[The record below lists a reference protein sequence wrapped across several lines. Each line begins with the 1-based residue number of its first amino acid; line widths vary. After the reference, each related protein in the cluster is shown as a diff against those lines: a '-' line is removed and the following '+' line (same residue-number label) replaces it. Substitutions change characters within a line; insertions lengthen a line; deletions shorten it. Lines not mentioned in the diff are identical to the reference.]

1 MRVAIGAPT
10 LGALCVVLLS
20 ACSLFSPVKTE
31 TRKSLLDSVPL
42 ETPSEKT
49 REATLLV
56 MIPETAP
63 VYATTQMAYSTEAHQ
78 VAYFSQNEWAA
89 TPSQMIQPLIVE
101 TLRNTHLFSAVLS
114 PPDSGRHTL
123 ALRTDILELRQDF
136 TSEPAT
142 LRLSMRVQL
151 YREST
156 NQVVATTELSAAEP
170 MTQQDSRAGVVAANK
185 ATATLL
191 GELAKFVVDNTD

>member
-1 MRVAIGAPT
+1 MRIAIGAPT
-10 LGALCVVLLS
+10 LGVLCVVLLS

-56 MIPETAP
+56 LIPETAP
-63 VYATTQMAYSTEAHQ
+63 VYATTQMAYTTEAHQ

-101 TLRNTHLFSAVLS
+101 TLRNTHLFSAV
-114 PPDSGRHTL
+114 
-123 ALRTDILELRQDF
+123 
-136 TSEPAT
+136 
-142 LRLSMRVQL
+142 
-151 YREST
+151 
-156 NQVVATTELSAAEP
+156 
-170 MTQQDSRAGVVAANK
+170 
-185 ATATLL
+185 
-191 GELAKFVVDNTD
+191 